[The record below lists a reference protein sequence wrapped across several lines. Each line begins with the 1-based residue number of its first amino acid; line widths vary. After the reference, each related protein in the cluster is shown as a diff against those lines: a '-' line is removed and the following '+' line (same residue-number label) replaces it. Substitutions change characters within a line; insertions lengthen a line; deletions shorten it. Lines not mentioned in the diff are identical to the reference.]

1 MCIRDRH
8 DPMIVPRAVV
18 VVEAMTAVTLVDM
31 IFANMTSRIDRITE
45 FYKRD

>member
-1 MCIRDRH
+1 
-8 DPMIVPRAVV
+8 
-18 VVEAMTAVTLVDM
+18 MTAVTLVDM

>member
-1 MCIRDRH
+1 
-8 DPMIVPRAVV
+8 MIVPRAVV

-31 IFANMTSRIDRITE
+31 IFANMTSRIEQDNE